1 MEFDSKS
8 YKIYKTKQ
16 YLKQNRFFFIL
27 NGINRNSYDWTT
39 LTEQTLKNKNFHSY
53 KNFNKITKKTLN
65 NSTYKNA
72 ISIVKGS
79 TFFIKSTNKKYKLAK
94 QILTNNFEK
103 LFFVILAIK
112 LNNKSYSSILLK
124 SLEYKKNATIMYHSK
139 IIHLKYFIKLSK

>member
-124 SLEYKKNATIMYHSK
+124 SLKYKKIPQ
-139 IIHLKYFIKLSK
+139 